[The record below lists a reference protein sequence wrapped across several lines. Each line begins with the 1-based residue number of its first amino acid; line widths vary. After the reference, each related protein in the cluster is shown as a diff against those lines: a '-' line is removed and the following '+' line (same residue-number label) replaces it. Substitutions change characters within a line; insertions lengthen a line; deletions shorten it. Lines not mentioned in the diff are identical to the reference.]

1 MIQLYKKIY
10 SLLKA
15 KNKILFINSIEI
27 VINYIFF
34 YSLNFNIYI
43 NKLILKLRYLF
54 VFIYLI
60 PI

>member
-15 KNKILFINSIEI
+15 KNKILFINLIEI